1 MLKAITNEV
10 GSHTAVDLWRL
21 AARAYRSGRKE
32 DDAHRCQSAAAECLV
47 AEAEAAFSRQNS
59 AMLAS
64 HSLSAAIAELHGIPG
79 KKERRTELRHRLID
93 IQTHITE
100 EMSVFTQEMDLREI
114 AQQVEKSIKDAGL
127 FDKLLVFAG
136 LQFSRSG

>member
-1 MLKAITNEV
+1 
-10 GSHTAVDLWRL
+10 
-21 AARAYRSGRKE
+21 
-32 DDAHRCQSAAAECLV
+32 
-47 AEAEAAFSRQNS
+47 
-59 AMLAS
+59 MLAS